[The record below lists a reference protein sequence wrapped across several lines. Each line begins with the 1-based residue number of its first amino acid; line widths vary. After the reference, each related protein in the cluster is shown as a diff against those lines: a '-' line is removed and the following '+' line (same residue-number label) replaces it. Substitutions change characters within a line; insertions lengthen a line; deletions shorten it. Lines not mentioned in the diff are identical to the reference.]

1 MSFLNLIIVAY
12 MNTFVYQGRNKSMNR
27 IKISG
32 RSPIGAFI
40 LISAVIFLSSVN
52 LGWGAADGG
61 TFTRD
66 ASMFSYNFKNE
77 TLQEVCKTI
86 SRATGYEI
94 RFDDHFADLPITAA
108 FEETTAFGALK
119 KVLRNHNHSLV
130 INEEKHSIEVYLIPN
145 GNLTTGERLAALP
158 SKNQGGG
165 SETYREELNR
175 RMGDDDPVA
184 AEAMEAYAREYIMQT
199 ATGEDPELVESADI
213 DTYAEEY
220 INRVKDNEPPPI
232 AADSM
237 EAYAQEYINQ
247 TAGGDGR
254 ESIEAADINTY
265 AERYIENVTSKNDE
279 MTPPIVAGDI
289 NEYAEEYIRRQHDT
303 ELMAE

>member
-1 MSFLNLIIVAY
+1 
-12 MNTFVYQGRNKSMNR
+12 MNR

-52 LGWGAADGG
+52 LGWGAGNGD

-130 INEEKHSIEVYLIPN
+130 INEEKHSIAVYIIPN
-145 GNLTTGERLAALP
+145 ENLSAGKRLAALS
-158 SKNQGGG
+158 SKNQESD
-165 SETYREELNR
+165 SETYREELNQR
-175 RMGDDDPVA
+175 IEHDDPVA
-184 AEAMEAYAREYIMQT
+184 AEAMEAYAQEYIMQT
-199 ATGEDPELVESADI
+199 AAGEETDL
-213 DTYAEEY
+213 
-220 INRVKDNEPPPI
+220 
-232 AADSM
+232 
-237 EAYAQEYINQ
+237 
-247 TAGGDGR
+247 
-254 ESIEAADINTY
+254 IEAA
-265 AERYIENVTSKNDE
+265 
-279 MTPPIVAGDI
+279 DI
-289 NEYAEEYIRRQHDT
+289 NEYAEEYIRRSKVD
-303 ELMAE
+303 ESVFIEAESMEAYAQEYIKQTSPDKDSEFAETTDINSYAEAYIDHTSKNDKISSPIIASDMNEYANEYIRRQREGNFEE